1 MTTCREVL
9 FGSWRAVFVLGLTQI
24 LTWGT
29 LFYPPVLTLPLVAA
43 DHRWSVALAMG
54 GFSLGLLAAGLLA
67 PRVGAAI
74 DRYGGHI
81 VMSAGSLV
89 GAFGLVGLVHA
100 TNPPVYLLMWMV
112 LGAAMAA
119 SLYDS
124 AFATLGRIF
133 GTRARPPITAL
144 TLAGGFASTVSWPAT
159 HFLITAVGWR
169 GTYLVYAALLA
180 LIAAPLHAF
189 ALPRSRAVVETRAMH
204 SSAPPAPPLP
214 AKGTVFALVAAGF
227 AAYAFVPSA
236 LSAHMLAIF
245 KRAGIDANAVV
256 IIGML
261 FGPMQ
266 VTARVCEFVFARNV
280 HPLWVA
286 RFATGLLVAA
296 FIILAAV
303 GVSPSAAAV
312 FAALFGISNG
322 LITIAR
328 GTVPLALF
336 GAVGYGHVVGRIAGP
351 SLMMQAAAPLVLALV
366 AERLSDPAA
375 LSFVAALT
383 VIALACF
390 TAIRRPGTA

>member
-214 AKGTVFALVAAGF
+214 AKGTVFALVAAAF

>member
-9 FGSWRAVFVLGLTQI
+9 FGPWRAVLVLGLTQI

-67 PRVGAAI
+67 PRVGAAV

-81 VMSAGSLV
+81 VMSTGSLV

-100 TNPPVYLLMWMV
+100 TNPLVYLLMWIV

-133 GTRARPPITAL
+133 GTKARPPITAL

-159 HFLITAVGWR
+159 HFLITSVGWR

-189 ALPRSRAVVETRAMH
+189 ALPRSGPIVETPAMH
-204 SSAPPAPPLP
+204 SSAPYAPPLP
-214 AKGTVFALVAAGF
+214 AKGTVFALLTAAF

-286 RFATGLLVAA
+286 RFAIGLLVAA

-303 GVSPSAAAV
+303 GVSPPAAAV

-351 SLMMQAAAPLVLALV
+351 SLMMQAAAPLVLAVV

-390 TAIRRPGTA
+390 AAIRRPRAA

>member
-89 GAFGLVGLVHA
+89 GSFGLVGLVHA